1 MKLAVTL
8 VAVALA
14 AGSGSALAQPGT
26 VTPAP
31 APAPAPPAPYG
42 YGYQEMTPI
51 APPAYEQVSEDVALG
66 LSLGGTVASY
76 ALLIVGGATDNPTA
90 GMVGAIGTLFAP
102 SLGHWYSHHYFSRG
116 MGLRLA
122 GIGTEFVGIAMALG
136 SIDSE
141 TDNGDGAALVMLAG
155 AGLYIAGT
163 VDDIATAPSAARDY
177 NHRFQDVHLVPVM
190 NPHGGGMGLI
200 GRF

>member
-14 AGSGSALAQPGT
+14 AGSGSARAQPGT
-26 VTPAP
+26 VAP
-31 APAPAPPAPYG
+31 APAPAPPAPPAPYG
-42 YGYQEMTPI
+42 YGYVE
-51 APPAYEQVSEDVALG
+51 APVAPAYDQVSEDVALG

-90 GMVGAIGTLFAP
+90 GTVGAIGAMVAP
-102 SLGHWYSHHYFSRG
+102 SLGHWYSHHYLTRG

-122 GIGTEFVGIAMALG
+122 GVGASFLGLVMAID

-141 TDNGDGAALVMLAG
+141 TDNGDGAALMLLAG
-155 AGLYIAGT
+155 AGLFVAGT
-163 VDDIATAPSAARDY
+163 VDDIATAPSAAREY
-177 NHRFQDVHLVPVM
+177 NHRFEDVQLVPMM
-190 NPHGGGMGLI
+190 NAHGAGVGLV